1 MPFDFSYNGTPYYL
15 ETTKTY
21 NIAITNTGTPSE
33 GIVYKISDTSPNT
46 NLPLGLVLN
55 SSTGTIS
62 GTTTFASITTLTNY
76 IIDASA
82 ETQIDASAN
91 IGILVDYSPEF
102 IYPGSPY
109 ILTINK
115 PYIGTTQIKPNYTFS
130 NKVGITY
137 TVISTPPL
145 TDIGLNINS
154 ANGNISG
161 TPTIAS
167 NLISYTIRANN
178 SNIIYDT
185 VIQISV
191 EVPPI
196 ISYPKTEYLLTQNQT
211 ISIVP
216 ENIVGGNTNPIYT
229 VNCKLPSGLTINST
243 TGEISGIPTILTT
256 TYEYTIRVSDII
268 GDAYT
273 KLILSVI
280 KEFLA
285 PPFFTTDGVSY
296 EDAITNPAIQMR
308 RKAEILQHKQNSSKL
323 TKQQYLS
330 LLAKGNGP
338 YSKRAWATQGDA
350 FTSSN
355 TSGLPQSGSTI
366 VCNSQNRLIYKPT
379 SSSNVPGPVVNLF
392 LDPNVQPNGY
402 IAPNRKRVDIGFK
415 WPFSSGN

>member
-1 MPFDFSYNGTPYYL
+1 MIIMPFDFSYNGTPYYL

-191 EVPPI
+191 EIPPI

-216 ENIVGGNTNPIYT
+216 ENIIGGNTNPIYT
-229 VNCKLPSGLTINST
+229 VNCK
-243 TGEISGIPTILTT
+243 
-256 TYEYTIRVSDII
+256 
-268 GDAYT
+268 
-273 KLILSVI
+273 
-280 KEFLA
+280 
-285 PPFFTTDGVSY
+285 
-296 EDAITNPAIQMR
+296 
-308 RKAEILQHKQNSSKL
+308 
-323 TKQQYLS
+323 
-330 LLAKGNGP
+330 
-338 YSKRAWATQGDA
+338 
-350 FTSSN
+350 
-355 TSGLPQSGSTI
+355 
-366 VCNSQNRLIYKPT
+366 
-379 SSSNVPGPVVNLF
+379 
-392 LDPNVQPNGY
+392 
-402 IAPNRKRVDIGFK
+402 
-415 WPFSSGN
+415 